1 MNADDDGVAG
11 IYARHAPYLDRDV
24 QVGIASGRV
33 ISVSF
38 PEEADEDAEEEHPV
52 LDRIDVY
59 LDGFSAV
66 EFDDVEVALTVPTDQ
81 RAVLET
87 LREQIP
93 YGEDV
98 SVAQL
103 ARLTPGLDDGEED
116 DLILV
121 RTALDA
127 NPVPLLVPD
136 HRVRDGPSA
145 ADPHVEQKLRSVEG
159 L

>member
-1 MNADDDGVAG
+1 MEDAG
-11 IYARHAPYLDRDV
+11 IYARHYPFLERYV
-24 QVGIASGRV
+24 QLGIASGRV

-38 PEEADEDAEEEHPV
+38 PQHPDDDASEDHEL
-52 LDRIDVY
+52 LDRIQTY
-59 LDGFSAV
+59 LDGVQEVDFS
-66 EFDDVEVALTVPTDQ
+66 DVQVGLTVPTDQ

-87 LREQIP
+87 LRERVP
-93 YGEDV
+93 YGEQVDV
-98 SVAQL
+98 KQL
-103 ARLTPGLDDGEED
+103 ARMTPGLDPQDED

-127 NPVPLLVPD
+127 NPTPLFIPD

-145 ADPHVEQKLRSVEG
+145 APPEVEQRLRSVEE